1 VREWA
6 PQLVTLR
13 LRDGLPSLRERGAWR
28 VVVRTMKRFRG
39 RFAVRIVH
47 YSVLRNHLHMI
58 TEGRDRESFAR
69 GIKALGVRLA
79 KQLNKYFDRRGAL
92 LASRFHSRELGT
104 PREVWLALRYV
115 LLNARKHAREAGV
128 TLPRDWID
136 PRSTAVT
143 FDGWT
148 TPLAISE
155 RAEDLGTE
163 PPQSWLLRIGW
174 RRHGLIAIDDVPGHR
189 RSPRGSACHV
199 QT

>member
-1 VREWA
+1 MRPAVREWA

-39 RFAVRIVH
+39 RFAVRVVH
-47 YSVLRNHLHMI
+47 YSVLRNHLHLI

-92 LASRFHSRELGT
+92 LASR
-104 PREVWLALRYV
+104 
-115 LLNARKHAREAGV
+115 
-128 TLPRDWID
+128 
-136 PRSTAVT
+136 
-143 FDGWT
+143 
-148 TPLAISE
+148 
-155 RAEDLGTE
+155 
-163 PPQSWLLRIGW
+163 
-174 RRHGLIAIDDVPGHR
+174 HGPIAIDDVPGGHR
-189 RSPRGSACHV
+189 GSARGSACDV